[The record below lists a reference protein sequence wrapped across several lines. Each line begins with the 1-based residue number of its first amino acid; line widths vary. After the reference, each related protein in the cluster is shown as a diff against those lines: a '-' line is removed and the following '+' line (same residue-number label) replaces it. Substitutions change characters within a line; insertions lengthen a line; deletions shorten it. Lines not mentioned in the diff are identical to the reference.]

1 MEITGVFEGIVALL
15 IAIITA
21 VFIFGQIRENARKNE
36 SDISDIKK
44 MISDYQKNT
53 QELLKKSMDD
63 MKELLNTNRI
73 NQKEALEREISHVQN
88 LITLTTQEVHDDIR
102 RIETRLEEINKIR
115 EKTALLSASVKSLH
129 RRLDIEPP
137 PLLDED

>member
-1 MEITGVFEGIVALL
+1 MVESGVLEGGVALL
-15 IAIITA
+15 IGVITA

-53 QELLKKSMDD
+53 QELLEKSMDD

-73 NQKEALEREISHVQN
+73 NQKEALEREIAHVQN
-88 LITLTTQEVHDDIR
+88 LITMTTQEVHDDIR
-102 RIETRLEEINKIR
+102 RIEARLEEINKIR
-115 EKTALLSASVKSLH
+115 EKTALLTASVKSLH
-129 RRLDIEPP
+129 RRLDLETP
-137 PLLDED
+137 PLLDDD